1 MGSIDRYIFR
11 TTLASFALV
20 LVSLTGVIWITQAL
34 RGIDLMTSQGQTIVT
49 FLGITSLVIPA
60 LVLIIAPI
68 ALMIA
73 ISHTLNKLATDS
85 EIIVMNAAGFS
96 PFRLF
101 RPFFFATCVVAAV
114 VAFIGAYLAPD
125 GMRRIK
131 QWDAEITADVLTNI
145 LQPGRF
151 AQLDQNLTIR
161 IRERLPGG
169 VLAGIFVDDRRDPK
183 ERITI
188 IADHGTV
195 LKNESGSYL
204 VLEDGNLERFEA
216 GKRDPA
222 LVAFG
227 RYAFDMS
234 KFSNRGRDVALGIRE
249 RYLWELFSPAENDPV
264 YKQLSGQFFAELHD
278 RLMSPLYPFAFAVL
292 TFAFL
297 GTPRTT
303 RQSRNFSIG
312 GSIVAVFGLRMA
324 GFACSV
330 MTVKTPADGARPVCD
345 AVRRDRHR
353 AVDDRRRRRGGTA
366 GGADGSHQQ
375 IQRPPCAAVQ
385 TARHS
390 MSMMTNTLGRYFAG
404 RFLVSAVGVF
414 ASIFVLL
421 VLVDYIEMV
430 RKTSGLASASA
441 FTVAQ
446 TSLYRV
452 PQLLEKLMPFCVL
465 IGAMTCYL
473 ALSRRLELVVAR
485 AAGVSAWQ
493 FISPAL
499 GSAIILGALATTAYN
514 PMSANLREL
523 SKRMEAELFGSA
535 PGGGIQDASGFWLNQ
550 INSDGQSII
559 NAARSEQ
566 QGARLTGLTVFRFD
580 TDLQFKERI
589 EAREA
594 TLEEGRWAFKSVR
607 RYSLDKPPIDQES
620 YYLTTTL
627 TPAQVRNSFS
637 TPETVSFWQLPGYIR
652 SSESSGF
659 ATAGYRLQYHKLI
672 AQPFL
677 LAAMVMLAASVSLR
691 FFRMGGVQK
700 MVLSG
705 VGAGFLLYVLS
716 KVTEDLSKAELMHP
730 IAAAWLPVCVGG
742 LTGFLALLYQEDG

>member
-1 MGSIDRYIFR
+1 M
-11 TTLASFALV
+11 
-20 LVSLTGVIWITQAL
+20 
-34 RGIDLMTSQGQTIVT
+34 
-49 FLGITSLVIPA
+49 
-60 LVLIIAPI
+60 
-68 ALMIA
+68 
-73 ISHTLNKLATDS
+73 
-85 EIIVMNAAGFS
+85 
-96 PFRLF
+96 
-101 RPFFFATCVVAAV
+101 
-114 VAFIGAYLAPD
+114 
-125 GMRRIK
+125 
-131 QWDAEITADVLTNI
+131 
-145 LQPGRF
+145 
-151 AQLDQNLTIR
+151 
-161 IRERLPGG
+161 
-169 VLAGIFVDDRRDPK
+169 LAGIFVDDRRDPK
-183 ERITI
+183 ERVTI

-249 RYLWELFSPAENDPV
+249 RYLWELVSPTEDDPV
-264 YKQLSGQFFAELHD
+264 FKQLAGQFNAELHD
-278 RLMSPLYPFAFAVL
+278 RFMSPVYPFAFAVL

-312 GSIVAVFGLRMA
+312 GSILAVFGLRMA

-330 MTVKTPADGARPVCD
+330 MTVKTPAHGSRPVRD
-345 AVRRDRHR
+345 VVRFDRRR
-353 AVDDRRRRRGGTA
+353 AVDDSRRHRGGTA

-375 IQRPPCAAVQ
+375 IECAPRAAVW
-385 TARHS
+385 AAGHS

-441 FTVAQ
+441 ITVAQ
-446 TSLYRV
+446 TSLFRV

-499 GSAIILGALATTAYN
+499 ASAIILGTLATTAYN